1 LSEPTAAVTPPFDHC
16 SECGSPLTLRAEVD
30 AELCQRHLRRL
41 AEEGVA
47 SFAAA
52 YAAPDPVARLA
63 DLDLELLWRL
73 LNDVR
78 GMIDELGRV
87 KDAADAAIGDRLRGN
102 GAFRLGDQVLRASP
116 TRRRVVRK
124 RASLLA
130 FLRPQDLGRVFSLSA
145 PRVTALRAICGELG
159 LPKRFAEDAYLGWEE
174 KAPKVEVLPRGAVRT
189 LDRLPEGVVV
199 FDPTGRGKGP
209 K

>member
-1 LSEPTAAVTPPFDHC
+1 LSEPTAAAMPPFEHC
-16 SECGSPLTLRAEVD
+16 SECGSPLTLRAEVG

-41 AEEGVA
+41 AEEGVDA
-47 SFAAA
+47 FAAA
-52 YAAPDPVARLA
+52 YAPEDPVAGLA

-73 LNDVR
+73 LNDAA
-78 GMIDELGRV
+78 GMIESLQRV
-87 KDAADAAIGDRLRGN
+87 RRAAEAAIGARLRGN

-116 TRRRVVRK
+116 ARRRVVRK

-145 PRVTALRAICGELG
+145 PRVKALRAICGELG
-159 LPKRFAEDAYLGWEE
+159 LPARFAEDTYLGWEE
-174 KAPKVEVLPRGAVRT
+174 KAPKVEVLPRGAVRM